1 MTPTRRCERAV
12 NSMANE
18 TPTVESIKQEFSR
31 MLAYNAK
38 IRLDETVQL
47 NENYFV
53 GKQWEGV
60 KANGLPTPVFN
71 FIKRCVL
78 FAVASITTENIKMQ
92 ASPMGNAALGKD
104 AQRISDVVNRDFEQL
119 FEMNKVS
126 SIIREYMRN
135 AAVDGDGCTYTY
147 WDAELDTGLE
157 TKGGIVTE
165 IIENTRVGFGNE
177 AERRVQKQPYILIES
192 REMTDALRRRAKS
205 VGCAQ
210 AADIRPDSDSHQID
224 SYKQADN
231 KTTVILR
238 MWKNPETKTVWACEA
253 AGNVMV
259 REPWDMGLK
268 LYPLTWINWDYVQ
281 NSYHG
286 VSMLTGL
293 VPNQDFVNKAYAMSM
308 LSLMTTAFP
317 KIVYDKTRVPK
328 WDNGVGRAIGVNGGD
343 VTNVAKIIDPA
354 QISPQIAQFITLAT
368 EQTQTFLGATPAA
381 MGDTRPDNT
390 SAIIALQRAAA
401 IPSDITKQNMFQSIE
416 DLGRIYLDFM
426 AANYG
431 KRDVFAPL
439 PDDIQPEILL
449 YAGIKPGEMQV
460 VEFDYSVLRDMPMSI
475 KLDVGASSYW
485 SEIASM
491 QTLDNLLMQK
501 QITLVEYLE
510 RVPEGYI
517 PKKQELIE
525 SHKRMTQQAAPP
537 APAVG
542 GMEAPDA
549 AVSGGLPQEIPTGGG
564 YSQLQRAISETGV
577 SP

>member
-1 MTPTRRCERAV
+1 MR
-12 NSMANE
+12 NK
-18 TPTVESIKQEFSR
+18 TPTVESVKREYER
-31 MLAYNAK
+31 MLAYNAR
-38 IRLDETVQL
+38 INLDETVQL

-60 KANGLPTPVFN
+60 KSNGLPTPVFN

-92 ASPMGNAALGKD
+92 ASPMGNAANGKD
-104 AQRISDVVNRDFEQL
+104 AQRISDVVNRDFDQL
-119 FEMNKVS
+119 FECNKVS
-126 SIIREYMRN
+126 GIIREYMRN

-147 WDAELDTGLE
+147 WDTELDTGRD

-165 IIENTRVGFGNE
+165 VIENTRVGFGNE

-192 REMTDALRRRAKS
+192 RELTEELRARAEKC
-205 VGCAQ
+205 GCGNWQ
-210 AADIRPDSDSHQID
+210 DIQSDSENHQID

-238 MWKNPETKTVWACEA
+238 MWKNPETKTVWACEV
-253 AGNVMV
+253 AGGVMV

-268 LYPLTWINWDYVQ
+268 LYPITWINWDYVQ

-286 VSMLTGL
+286 MSMITGL
-293 VPNQDFVNKAYAMSM
+293 IPNQDFVNKAYAMSM
-308 LSLMTTAFP
+308 VSLMTTAFP
-317 KIVYDKTRVPK
+317 KVVYDKTRVQK
-328 WDNGVGRAIGVNGGD
+328 WDNGVGRAIGVSGGD

-354 QISPQIAQFITLAT
+354 QISPQIAQFITLAVD
-368 EQTQTFLGATPAA
+368 QTQTFLGATPAA

-426 AANYG
+426 ACNYG
-431 KRDVFAPL
+431 VREVQTPL
-439 PDDIQPEILL
+439 PEDINPEVLMFAGVQP
-449 YAGIKPGEMQV
+449 GSMQV
-460 VEFDYSVLRDMPMSI
+460 VDFDYSVLRGMPMSI

-525 SHKRMTQQAAPP
+525 AHKRVTQQPEPGMAA
-537 APAVG
+537 AQG
-542 GMEAPDA
+542 GTVVETGA
-549 AVSGGLPQEIPTGGG
+549 LEEIPTGGG
-564 YSQLQRAISETGV
+564 YSQLQRAINETGTQ
-577 SP
+577 P